1 MIKMTKIS
9 ITLLK
14 NSKLIIIMRTN
25 NKNSNKKQTSKTSQ
39 PLIRMHYNK
48 TYKSLK

>member
-1 MIKMTKIS
+1 MLIKMTKIN
-9 ITLLK
+9 ITLK
-14 NSKLIIIMRTN
+14 NSKLIIMITN
-25 NKNSNKKQTSKTSQ
+25 NKNSNKKQTFKTSQ

>member
-1 MIKMTKIS
+1 MTKIN
-9 ITLLK
+9 ITLK
-14 NSKLIIIMRTN
+14 NSKLMKMRTN
-25 NKNSNKKQTSKTSQ
+25 NKNSNKKQTSKTFQ